1 MNRDRSQPSLGL
13 GCSCLLP
20 RGLQSLHQQWWKL
33 WCLLLSQQ
41 EWRKSSQH
49 GLGELSALDLLQ
61 FPVCCSH
68 EIVLGLCPPKRRAPN
83 LPAGSLLTLVL
94 GVRTLQ
100 LWMGCVGMEA
110 QQINVGVRIRDRSV
124 QFYRGGLP
132 NAAGLERAHV
142 CVTGWWKGSEKWL
155 CSLTL
160 PCSSTCTV
168 FWNHSIP
175 KLLWRFMEKN
185 PIPCIKHKL
194 LEFVLK

>member
-1 MNRDRSQPSLGL
+1 MSP
-13 GCSCLLP
+13 
-20 RGLQSLHQQWWKL
+20 K
-33 WCLLLSQQ
+33 Q
-41 EWRKSSQH
+41 EGS
-49 GLGELSALDLLQ
+49 ELTSWVTVNPLAWVVSD
-61 FPVCCSH
+61 
-68 EIVLGLCPPKRRAPN
+68 
-83 LPAGSLLTLVL
+83 

-175 KLLWRFMEKN
+175 KLR
-185 PIPCIKHKL
+185 
-194 LEFVLK
+194 